1 MRLWPFSAL
10 VEMYSTNVPRFFV
23 SIFSRRTGTN
33 NMQISVLLDF
43 SHTGELI
50 LFARNV
56 FTFVVIDADMFFQNI
71 CDFFCTMIL
80 FVYVWSF
87 AQ

>member
-1 MRLWPFSAL
+1 
-10 VEMYSTNVPRFFV
+10 MYSTNVPRFFV

-71 CDFFCTMIL
+71 CDFFLYDDIVCLCVVICAIALNRHIL
-80 FVYVWSF
+80 
-87 AQ
+87 